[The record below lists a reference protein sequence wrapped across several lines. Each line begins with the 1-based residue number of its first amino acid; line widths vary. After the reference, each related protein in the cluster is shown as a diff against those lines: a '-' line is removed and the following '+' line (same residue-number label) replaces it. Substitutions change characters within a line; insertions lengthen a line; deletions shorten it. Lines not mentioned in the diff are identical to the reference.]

1 MFLSVIIPCYRETEE
16 QLTRCLDSLAFLN
29 GLCQWEAW
37 IIDDG
42 SPQDAVT
49 GWVDARHDI
58 HLHVVRQPN
67 QGQSVAR
74 NKGIELATGRY
85 LAFLDADDEWIPT
98 EYARIIR
105 ILLDKQP
112 DLLGLRCKRTR
123 VPYYEGDALLFMAS
137 QDIIPM
143 ACGYIVRRDVLGT
156 LRYTPGI
163 YHEDEEFN
171 THLHLQAHSLIMTPI
186 VAYRYHHNP
195 QSTVRSTDPA
205 RLAKRF
211 SDLLGVVKRIQ
222 QLALNAP
229 SGSLEAFNAPSGSLE
244 AKALERRLHVIA
256 MCYVADLFRSAP
268 DAAFLHHHLD
278 GLRHLGLFPL
288 PPYPGIHRYVWIRLL
303 SRWTISYHLLHWITG

>member
-49 GWVDARHDI
+49 GWVDARHDS

-67 QGQSVAR
+67 QRQSVAR

-112 DLLGLRCKRTR
+112 DLLGLRCQRTR

-186 VAYRYHHNP
+186 VAYRYNATP
-195 QSTVRSTDPA
+195 NSTVNSRDELHL
-205 RLAKRF
+205 RKRF
-211 SDLLGVVKRIQ
+211 SDFLGVIRRIQ
-222 QLALNAP
+222 HTATGHPELRRRIHVMAMCFIVDLMRSAP
-229 SGSLEAFNAPSGSLE
+229 SGTFVNEHLSLLRA
-244 AKALERRLHVIA
+244 I
-256 MCYVADLFRSAP
+256 
-268 DAAFLHHHLD
+268 
-278 GLRHLGLFPL
+278 GLYPL
-288 PPYPGIHRYVWIRLL
+288 PAYKGIRRYSWIRPLTSQPWL
-303 SRWTISYHLLHWITG
+303 CRFWRKFL